1 MDREAMLKQITIM
14 DFMATDLHLYL
25 NTHPDDAEAL
35 KMFNNVVSQSAQV
48 RNEYEEHFGPLV
60 SYRSQDP
67 TGWRWNDCPWPWE
80 SSFNFN
86 WDNGKEPN

>member
-14 DFMATDLHLYL
+14 DFMTTDLHLYL
-25 NTHPDDAEAL
+25 NTHPDDTEAL
-35 KMFNNVVSQSAQV
+35 RMYNDVANQSAQM

-60 SYRSQDP
+60 SFRSQDP
-67 TGWRWNDCPWPWE
+67 TGWRWSDSPWPWE

-86 WDNGKEPN
+86 WDNGEERA